1 MKRILIVDDEEKF
14 TQLVK
19 FNLERG
25 GDYRVFIE
33 HKGAHAISTAKQLSP
48 DLIFLDIIMPDANG
62 VEVMRHMK
70 EDPFF
75 AGIPIVFLS
84 AFSGVLEGRDP
95 EYSIGDIPYL
105 IKPVTKE
112 QLLACLDRELAR

>member
-1 MKRILIVDDEEKF
+1 MKKILIVDDEEKF

-19 FNLERG
+19 LNLERT

-33 HKGAHAISTAKQLSP
+33 HKGAHAIPTAKRLSP

-75 AGIPIVFLS
+75 AEIPIVFLS
-84 AFSGVLEGRDP
+84 ALSGVLEGRDP
-95 EYSIGDIPYL
+95 DYSIGDTPYL
-105 IKPVTKE
+105 IKPVTKD
-112 QLLACLDRELAR
+112 QLLLCLDRELPC